1 MTMKEIALLILLV
14 FPVAASPDE
23 LSKDEQAVWKLEM
36 AYWEH
41 VKNNDIPAYRSL
53 WDERFV
59 GWPGFSEKPLGKKNI
74 HEWIAQ
80 YHSDPSKRPDYELT
94 LGSVR
99 AYGDV
104 VAAHYLV
111 RIFLLSVDTGEKI
124 GDDRISRITHTWQR
138 RGVTWQI
145 VSGMSGSLI
154 DTTDDE

>member
-1 MTMKEIALLILLV
+1 MAIKDIALLILLV

-23 LSKDEQAVWKLEM
+23 LSKDEQTVWKLEI

-41 VKNNDIPAYRSL
+41 VKYNDIPAYRSL

-59 GWPGFSEKPLGKKNI
+59 GWPSFSEKPLGKKNI

-99 AYGDV
+99 AYGNV

-111 RIFLLSVDTGEKI
+111 RIFLLSG
-124 GDDRISRITHTWQR
+124 RYR
-138 RGVTWQI
+138 
-145 VSGMSGSLI
+145 
-154 DTTDDE
+154 